1 MEIIKQKT
9 LSTLSSIPL
18 NYFISSQEDSD
29 QPEYEKI
36 EGVICDKF
44 EKFCEYRKSYQNHFF
59 HYLENDI
66 FKESNSLLEN
76 SILNDS
82 DEKRV
87 LLLSQK
93 NIELAELNALK
104 NKNSNFFELFH
115 STEFIYKEL
124 NNDMNLLRR
133 RQQDRIKTKV
143 YESENKQIDKE
154 IEKIIKS
161 MTNKV
166 KLCEINIKQIA
177 AIPDASLSDI
187 DIKIK
192 DNIKVNLSQKIHDF
206 SYNFRKNEEQFME
219 KLQKLGSKSSVIDDE
234 DNSIKEFDEKH
245 KNIFLHDDSDS
256 QIKIRN
262 DCLDSLVTSINELSS
277 IFKDLQNV
285 IHEQGT
291 ILDRI
296 DYNIE
301 IAMDNTKK
309 AQKHIIE
316 ANNLQKQS
324 CFKNSAIILLFIIF
338 VESILL
344 INKYL

>member
-18 NYFISSQEDSD
+18 NYFTYNQEDNE
-29 QPEYEKI
+29 QPEFEKI

-104 NKNSNFFELFH
+104 NKNTNFFELFH

-177 AIPDASLSDI
+177 AIPDTSLSDI

-206 SYNFRKNEEQFME
+206 SYNFRKNEEQFVE
-219 KLQKLGSKSSVIDDE
+219 NLKKLGSKSSVIDDE
-234 DNSIKEFDEKH
+234 DNSIKEFDDKH
-245 KNIFLHDDSDS
+245 KNLFLHDESDS

-262 DCLDSLVTSINELSS
+262 ECLDSLVISINELSS

-316 ANNLQKQS
+316 ANKIQSQS
-324 CFKNSAIILLFIIF
+324 CFKNSALILLFIIF

>member
-18 NYFISSQEDSD
+18 NYFMSTTEDSD
-29 QPEYEKI
+29 QPEFEKI

-177 AIPDASLSDI
+177 AIPDTSLSNI

-262 DCLDSLVTSINELSS
+262 DCLDSLVTSINELST
-277 IFKDLQNV
+277 IFKDLQNI

-301 IAMDNTKK
+301 IAEENTKNAYGHLNEANK
-309 AQKHIIE
+309 LQKSSCFRNVTLIIMFVIFIE
-316 ANNLQKQS
+316 A
-324 CFKNSAIILLFIIF
+324 
-338 VESILL
+338 ILL

>member
-1 MEIIKQKT
+1 
-9 LSTLSSIPL
+9 
-18 NYFISSQEDSD
+18 
-29 QPEYEKI
+29 
-36 EGVICDKF
+36 
-44 EKFCEYRKSYQNHFF
+44 
-59 HYLENDI
+59 
-66 FKESNSLLEN
+66 
-76 SILNDS
+76 LNDS

-124 NNDMNLLRR
+124 NNDMNLLKR

-161 MTNKV
+161 MTHKV

-177 AIPDASLSDI
+177 AIPDTSLSDI

-219 KLQKLGSKSSVIDDE
+219 KLKKLGSKSSVIDDE

-262 DCLDSLVTSINELSS
+262 DCLDSLVISINELST
-277 IFKDLQNV
+277 IFKDLQNI

-324 CFKNSAIILLFIIF
+324 CFKNSALILLFIIF
-338 VESILL
+338 IESILL

>member
-1 MEIIKQKT
+1 
-9 LSTLSSIPL
+9 L
-18 NYFISSQEDSD
+18 NYFTYNQEDNE

-104 NKNSNFFELFH
+104 NKNTNFFELFH

-177 AIPDASLSDI
+177 AIPDTSLSDI

-206 SYNFRKNEEQFME
+206 SYNFRKNEI
-219 KLQKLGSKSSVIDDE
+219 KLI
-234 DNSIKEFDEKH
+234 
-245 KNIFLHDDSDS
+245 
-256 QIKIRN
+256 IRRR
-262 DCLDSLVTSINELSS
+262 L
-277 IFKDLQNV
+277 
-285 IHEQGT
+285 
-291 ILDRI
+291 
-296 DYNIE
+296 
-301 IAMDNTKK
+301 
-309 AQKHIIE
+309 
-316 ANNLQKQS
+316 
-324 CFKNSAIILLFIIF
+324 
-338 VESILL
+338 
-344 INKYL
+344 